1 MSRPRGHFARSK
13 ARQGDSLRHQIPAP
27 CPHSPLMGFTLIGAL
42 CSCCYRVFQ
51 VLCVVVLTFGVFVFL
66 LGQKGFS
73 VYKSVPYGPVGE
85 ALAYLARRASENR
98 DVIQRTEKERS
109 LLWLELRRRMTLKP
123 LT

>member
-1 MSRPRGHFARSK
+1 M
-13 ARQGDSLRHQIPAP
+13 
-27 CPHSPLMGFTLIGAL
+27 
-42 CSCCYRVFQ
+42 
-51 VLCVVVLTFGVFVFL
+51 VVLTFGVFVFL
-66 LGQKGFS
+66 RGQKGFS

-109 LLWLELRRRMTLKP
+109 LLWLELRRRLTLKP

>member
-1 MSRPRGHFARSK
+1 M
-13 ARQGDSLRHQIPAP
+13 
-27 CPHSPLMGFTLIGAL
+27 
-42 CSCCYRVFQ
+42 
-51 VLCVVVLTFGVFVFL
+51 VVSTFGVFVFL
-66 LGQKGFS
+66 LGQKGFG

>member
-1 MSRPRGHFARSK
+1 M
-13 ARQGDSLRHQIPAP
+13 
-27 CPHSPLMGFTLIGAL
+27 
-42 CSCCYRVFQ
+42 
-51 VLCVVVLTFGVFVFL
+51 VVLTFGVFVFL

-109 LLWLELRRRMTLKP
+109 LLWLELRRRLTLKP

>member
-1 MSRPRGHFARSK
+1 M
-13 ARQGDSLRHQIPAP
+13 
-27 CPHSPLMGFTLIGAL
+27 
-42 CSCCYRVFQ
+42 
-51 VLCVVVLTFGVFVFL
+51 VVLTFGVFVL

>member
-1 MSRPRGHFARSK
+1 M
-13 ARQGDSLRHQIPAP
+13 
-27 CPHSPLMGFTLIGAL
+27 
-42 CSCCYRVFQ
+42 
-51 VLCVVVLTFGVFVFL
+51 VVLTFSVFVFL

-109 LLWLELRRRMTLKP
+109 LLWLELRRRLTLKP

>member
-1 MSRPRGHFARSK
+1 M
-13 ARQGDSLRHQIPAP
+13 
-27 CPHSPLMGFTLIGAL
+27 
-42 CSCCYRVFQ
+42 
-51 VLCVVVLTFGVFVFL
+51 VVLNFGVFVFL
-66 LGQKGFS
+66 PGQKGFS

>member
-1 MSRPRGHFARSK
+1 MFLLLQS
-13 ARQGDSLRHQIPAP
+13 IPSFM
-27 CPHSPLMGFTLIGAL
+27 CGCFN
-42 CSCCYRVFQ
+42 FW
-51 VLCVVVLTFGVFVFL
+51 CVCFL

>member
-1 MSRPRGHFARSK
+1 M
-13 ARQGDSLRHQIPAP
+13 D
-27 CPHSPLMGFTLIGAL
+27 
-42 CSCCYRVFQ
+42 
-51 VLCVVVLTFGVFVFL
+51 VLTFDVFVFL

-85 ALAYLARRASENR
+85 ALAYLARRATENR

>member
-1 MSRPRGHFARSK
+1 M
-13 ARQGDSLRHQIPAP
+13 
-27 CPHSPLMGFTLIGAL
+27 
-42 CSCCYRVFQ
+42 
-51 VLCVVVLTFGVFVFL
+51 VVLTFGVFVFL
-66 LGQKGFS
+66 LGQKGFI

>member
-1 MSRPRGHFARSK
+1 M
-13 ARQGDSLRHQIPAP
+13 
-27 CPHSPLMGFTLIGAL
+27 
-42 CSCCYRVFQ
+42 
-51 VLCVVVLTFGVFVFL
+51 VVLTFSVFVFL

>member
-1 MSRPRGHFARSK
+1 M
-13 ARQGDSLRHQIPAP
+13 
-27 CPHSPLMGFTLIGAL
+27 
-42 CSCCYRVFQ
+42 
-51 VLCVVVLTFGVFVFL
+51 VVLTFGVFVFL
-66 LGQKGFS
+66 LGQKGLS